1 MAKVAGIPFS
11 IWAMLAAPWRA
22 NSSASSIVTG
32 VGVVN
37 PERAMREPV
46 TMTVTGIVRSPVDL
60 SLDQAAR
67 KRLGSDSWFLAL
79 GPAFVERFE
88 GQLATFGVGVEGR
101 SRPGQREQL
110 TEALIDLGGPGS
122 LAKQFERGEFLPL
135 RDARISPLDRG
146 FLYADGGYEVTPV
159 YGGRPFRYAQ
169 HHARLRRTLT
179 AIRMQDPLTD
189 AQWRNLYTELIA
201 RNGSG
206 DQYVY
211 VQVTRGAEYGRNHAP
226 LPDVPRTVF
235 AFAAPWRGARNV

>member
-1 MAKVAGIPFS
+1 MG
-11 IWAMLAAPWRA
+11 
-22 NSSASSIVTG
+22 
-32 VGVVN
+32 
-37 PERAMREPV
+37 EPLP
-46 TMTVTGIVRSPVDL
+46 ICYL
-60 SLDQAAR
+60 N
-67 KRLGSDSWFLAL
+67 
-79 GPAFVERFE
+79 
-88 GQLATFGVGVEGR
+88 
-101 SRPGQREQL
+101 
-110 TEALIDLGGPGS
+110 
-122 LAKQFERGEFLPL
+122 GEFLPL

-179 AIRMQDPLTD
+179 AIRMRDPLTD
-189 AQWRNLYTELIA
+189 AQWRDLYTELIA

-235 AFAAPWRGARNV
+235 ASITAIRRPPAARTSCPRKRTIASGRRETRLSGP